1 MLARLFPRTADDS
14 WNGLRVAV
22 WLLALLALLKLAMG
36 ANVVL
41 DGRAVAINADGIPLD
56 TYPVDAAQAVVA
68 LFAIWGVGHFVLAL
82 LAIAVVARY
91 RTLVPLMLL
100 VLLVE
105 HVARRLVLMAMPIV
119 RVGEPPGG
127 VVNAAFLVANVV
139 GLGLALCVPRVR
151 GSGSEPGGA

>member
-1 MLARLFPRTADDS
+1 MLARLFPRTADNG

-41 DGRAVAINADGIPLD
+41 SGRTVAINADGIPLD
-56 TYPVDAAQAVVA
+56 TYPVDAAQAVLA
-68 LFAIWGVGHFVLAL
+68 LFAIWGVGHVVLAL
-82 LAIAVVARY
+82 LAIVVVVRY
-91 RTLVPLMLL
+91 RALVPLMLL

-127 VVNAAFLVANVV
+127 VVNAVFLVANVV
-139 GLGLALCVPRVR
+139 ALGLALHVPRVR
-151 GSGSEPGGA
+151 KAGSGPGGA